1 MTSSADRAAT
11 LVAALHAG
19 VEHDR
24 HAADDFYTQ
33 DVRAWTPAMSTSSR
47 SELMSELERRDD
59 AFSDLQLEASPL
71 DVGGDLACVEW
82 SVTMTHTG
90 PLAVAEGRV
99 VDPTG
104 MRVTLY
110 GITVAEFRDDRICA
124 LRQYWDELSLFDQL
138 GLLPEDVSS

>member
-1 MTSSADRAAT
+1 
-11 LVAALHAG
+11 
-19 VEHDR
+19 
-24 HAADDFYTQ
+24 
-33 DVRAWTPAMSTSSR
+33 
-47 SELMSELERRDD
+47 MSELERRDD

-71 DVGGDLACVEW
+71 DVVGDIACVEW

-90 PLAVAEGRV
+90 PFVVADGRV

-110 GITVAEFRDDRICA
+110 GITVAEFRGDRISS

-138 GLLPEDVSS
+138 GLRPDDVSS